1 LALKGFRIVCFYRLC
16 MILYIVDLSEFL
28 ASEEASQLHKKSGVL
43 YKSCFTK
50 APVTLSKLVH
60 NAIILI

>member
-1 LALKGFRIVCFYRLC
+1 